1 MIPLKQVL
9 TQQDM
14 EAIFVNLEV
23 SDNLLYTFTIFL

>member
-14 EAIFVNLEV
+14 EAIFLNLEV
-23 SDNLLYTFTIFL
+23 SDHLLYTFTIFF